1 MYYQIRR
8 GTFETNSSSVHSLTL
23 CSESEYERW
32 AVGELFYEPRGKGFI
47 EPEKILNSEEFKEME
62 VSKHIKDNLSL
73 FKEMAY
79 AYEELSYDDDYWR
92 IINER
97 SEELNNTIKDE
108 IRDMEVYSI
117 DSFFAKTDC
126 ETFTEE
132 KNIDGVNVVAFGYF
146 GHD

>member
-23 CSESEYERW
+23 CSESDYERW
-32 AVGELFYEPRGKGFI
+32 SNGELFYEPYGRGFVTL
-47 EPEKILNSEEFKEME
+47 EEVVNSEEFKEME

-79 AYEELSYDDDYWR
+79 AYEELSYDDDYRR
-92 IINER
+92 IIDER

-117 DSFFAKTDC
+117 DSFFAKTDY
-126 ETFTEE
+126 ETFAEE

>member
-1 MYYQIRR
+1 MHYQIRR
-8 GTFETNSSSVHSLTL
+8 GLFETNSSSVHSLTL
-23 CSESEYERW
+23 CSGSEYERW
-32 AVGELFYEPRGKGFI
+32 VVGELFYEPWSKGFI

-79 AYEELSYDDDYWR
+79 AYEELSYYDDYWR
-92 IINER
+92 IIDER
-97 SEELNNTIKDE
+97 SKELNNTIKDE
-108 IRDMEVYSI
+108 IRNMEVYSI
-117 DSFFAKTDC
+117 DSFFAKNDY
-126 ETFTEE
+126 ETFAEE

>member
-23 CSESEYERW
+23 CSESDYERW
-32 AVGELFYEPRGKGFI
+32 SYGELFYEPLGKGFI

-62 VSKHIKDNLSL
+62 VSKHIKDNISL

-92 IINER
+92 IIDER

-108 IRDMEVYSI
+108 IRNMEVYSI
-117 DSFFAKTDC
+117 DSFFARNDY
-126 ETFTEE
+126 ETFAEE

-146 GHD
+146 GRD

>member
-1 MYYQIRR
+1 MHYQIRR

-23 CSESEYERW
+23 CSKSDYERW
-32 AVGELFYEPRGKGFI
+32 SYGELFYEPCGEGFI

-62 VSKHIKDNLSL
+62 ASKHIKDNLSL

-79 AYEELSYDDDYWR
+79 AYEELSYYDDYWR
-92 IINER
+92 IIDER
-97 SEELNNTIKDE
+97 SKELNNTIKDE

-117 DSFFAKTDC
+117 DSFFAKNDY
-126 ETFTEE
+126 ETFAEE

-146 GHD
+146 GRD

>member
-1 MYYQIRR
+1 
-8 GTFETNSSSVHSLTL
+8 L
-23 CSESEYERW
+23 CSKSDYERW
-32 AVGELFYEPRGKGFI
+32 SYGELFYEPWGEGFI

-62 VSKHIKDNLSL
+62 ASKHIKDNLSL

-92 IINER
+92 IIDER

-108 IRDMEVYSI
+108 IRNMEVYSI
-117 DSFFAKTDC
+117 DSFFAKNDY
-126 ETFTEE
+126 ETFAEE

-146 GHD
+146 GRD

>member
-23 CSESEYERW
+23 CSKSDYERW
-32 AVGELFYEPRGKGFI
+32 SYGELFYEPYGRGFVTL
-47 EPEKILNSEEFKEME
+47 EEVVNSEEFEKTE

-79 AYEELSYDDDYWR
+79 AYEELSYDDDYMR
-92 IINER
+92 IINKR

-117 DSFFAKTDC
+117 DSFFARNDY
-126 ETFTEE
+126 ETFIES
-132 KNIDGVNVVAFGYF
+132 KNIDSVNVVAFGYF
-146 GHD
+146 GRD

>member
-23 CSESEYERW
+23 CSGSEYERW
-32 AVGELFYEPRGKGFI
+32 AVGELFYEPLGKGFI

-79 AYEELSYDDDYWR
+79 AYGELSYDDDYWR
-92 IINER
+92 IINKR
-97 SEELNNTIKDE
+97 SKKLNNTIKDE

-117 DSFFAKTDC
+117 DSFFAKNDY
-126 ETFTEE
+126 ETFAEE

>member
-8 GTFETNSSSVHSLTL
+8 MVFETNSSSVHSLSL
-23 CSESEYERW
+23 CNWSDYERW
-32 AVGELFYEPRGKGFI
+32 SNGELFYEQYGRGFVTL
-47 EPEKILNSEEFKEME
+47 EEVVNSEDFKKTE
-62 VSKHIKDNLSL
+62 VSKYIKDNLSL

-92 IINER
+92 IIDER

-117 DSFFAKTDC
+117 DSFFAKTDY
-126 ETFTEE
+126 ETFIES

-146 GHD
+146 GRD